1 MKHLS
6 RSCAIID
13 FEIDNVK
20 FSHIDRLNY
29 EIDKL
34 ISVNK
39 VKNFYF
45 SNGSFFQIVFKRMIN
60 NTGVKRNLV
69 LDKKYKGYRPINFL
83 IENFNNVIFIKSD
96 SVFDWQVKNC
106 KYLLIRK
113 PKRPNKYYTK
123 ICNYKNAII
132 I

>member
-45 SNGSFFQIVFKRMIN
+45 SNGSFFQILFKRMIN

-69 LDKKYKGYRPINFL
+69 LEKKYKGYRPINFL
-83 IENFNNVIFIKSD
+83 IENFNNVIFIKSN

-123 ICNYKNAII
+123 IYNYKNAII